1 MPSRLSYVWLSL
13 KRGLG
18 SRTAAEVLDA
28 FGSPEAVFAADRQAL
43 TAAPCELRKTHV
55 DLLCDKDTSEAEQV
69 IRSCTEKNIQIIT
82 IGDSAYPDRL
92 RAIPDPPTVL
102 YVRGRWP
109 DFDSVPAV
117 AVVGTRK
124 ATPYGLKVAD
134 QIGTTLARA
143 GMITVSGMALGNDGA
158 AHRGALKAGG
168 LTVAVLAG
176 GPDVCYPPQHR
187 SLMGDILLMGA
198 IISEYPPGTEPH
210 GRNYH
215 QRNRIISGLSVA
227 SVIVE
232 ASDWRSGALITA
244 RHALDQGRD
253 VYAVPGPIDAPQSQS
268 CNELIAKGE
277 AALLTSPTVLVREYS
292 GMMPE
297 QAVQQA
303 FRRQTGEYPEPDARS
318 AWEDIRRREQQA
330 EQRRAAAAEKAKAEP
345 KQPSAAA
352 KPLPDGLNEDEKT
365 IVTLVRDGVST
376 PEELIDRCY
385 RACDHLSLVVTLYSN
400 GTINK
405 EVVASVTES
414 LKLSEDMLRLKD
426 IFLAPS
432 LQMISFTLTEK
443 GYIIQDDTRE
453 FLPDYKHDREN
464 GPEGCQSFFG
474 KLTALCLDR
483 CRAGLSPLAL
493 VSLDN
498 CSDNGTR
505 LERAVRHMARA
516 WQRGGFITEDEYYFL
531 LKKNT
536 FPLSMIDK
544 ITPHPDN
551 RIADKLAADGLEN
564 AKPFVTEKGTHAA
577 VYVNSESPHYLLI
590 ENAFPNGHPAL
601 EQCGVIITRRDIVEK
616 SARMKVSTCMN
627 PMDTALGVFGCML
640 GYTRISDEMKDT
652 ELVNLITRLSE
663 QEAMPMVADP
673 GVIDPEAFLHEVLGE
688 RYPNPFLQD
697 SPQRTATDTSR
708 KIAPRFGTTLYAY
721 YNSMLPAHRATRLI
735 YIPLV
740 LAGWLRYLE
749 GVDDNGSE
757 FTLSPDP
764 NIEHVRTLMGNPKL
778 GDDVSE
784 AQLYPLLANRYYFGV
799 NLFEIGVGETVV
811 RMFGEM
817 NRGPHAVR

>member
-168 LTVAVLAG
+168 LTVAVQAG

-187 SLMGDILLMGA
+187 SLMGDILLTGA
-198 IISEYPPGTEPH
+198 VISEYPPGTEPH

-303 FRRQTGEYPEPDARS
+303 FRRQTGEYPEPAARS

-330 EQRRAAAAEKAKAEP
+330 EQRRAAAAERAKAEP

-352 KPLPDGLNEDEKT
+352 KPLPDGLNEDEKI

-376 PEELIDRCY
+376 PEELIDRCGLAAP
-385 RACDHLSLVVTLYSN
+385 RVMSLVT
-400 GTINK
+400 
-405 EVVASVTES
+405 
-414 LKLSEDMLRLKD
+414 MLEMDGILR
-426 IFLAPS
+426 
-432 LQMISFTLTEK
+432 
-443 GYIIQDDTRE
+443 RE
-453 FLPDYKHDREN
+453 M
-464 GPEGCQSFFG
+464 G
-474 KLTALCLDR
+474 
-483 CRAGLSPLAL
+483 
-493 VSLDN
+493 
-498 CSDNGTR
+498 
-505 LERAVRHMARA
+505 
-516 WQRGGFITEDEYYFL
+516 
-531 LKKNT
+531 
-536 FPLSMIDK
+536 
-544 ITPHPDN
+544 
-551 RIADKLAADGLEN
+551 
-564 AKPFVTEKGTHAA
+564 
-577 VYVNSESPHYLLI
+577 
-590 ENAFPNGHPAL
+590 
-601 EQCGVIITRRDIVEK
+601 
-616 SARMKVSTCMN
+616 
-627 PMDTALGVFGCML
+627 
-640 GYTRISDEMKDT
+640 
-652 ELVNLITRLSE
+652 
-663 QEAMPMVADP
+663 
-673 GVIDPEAFLHEVLGE
+673 
-688 RYPNPFLQD
+688 
-697 SPQRTATDTSR
+697 
-708 KIAPRFGTTLYAY
+708 
-721 YNSMLPAHRATRLI
+721 RLI
-735 YIPLV
+735 
-740 LAGWLRYLE
+740 
-749 GVDDNGSE
+749 
-757 FTLSPDP
+757 
-764 NIEHVRTLMGNPKL
+764 L
-778 GDDVSE
+778 G
-784 AQLYPLLANRYYFGV
+784 
-799 NLFEIGVGETVV
+799 TW
-811 RMFGEM
+811 
-817 NRGPHAVR
+817 